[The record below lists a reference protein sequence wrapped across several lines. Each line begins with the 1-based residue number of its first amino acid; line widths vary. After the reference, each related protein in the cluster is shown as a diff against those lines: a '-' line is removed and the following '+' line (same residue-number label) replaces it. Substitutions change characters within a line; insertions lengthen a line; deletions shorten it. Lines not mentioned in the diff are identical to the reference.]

1 MAIKEDKVTSIPEIT
16 LQDRRLTEEEIIEM
30 KLETG
35 IKQTNILKV
44 SITLSR
50 IQQLV
55 EDLISTTTG
64 LKTMILMGQSSSIKA
79 KLILRIIPLPREV
92 HKIIII
98 TIKMVFL
105 QPSIVTRRRC

>member
-1 MAIKEDKVTSIPEIT
+1 MIEEEVTNQMAIKEDKVTSIPEIT

-64 LKTMILMGQSSSIKA
+64 LKTMILMGQNRIIKA
-79 KLILRIIPLPREV
+79 KQIL
-92 HKIIII
+92 KI
-98 TIKMVFL
+98 TAL
-105 QPSIVTRRRC
+105 